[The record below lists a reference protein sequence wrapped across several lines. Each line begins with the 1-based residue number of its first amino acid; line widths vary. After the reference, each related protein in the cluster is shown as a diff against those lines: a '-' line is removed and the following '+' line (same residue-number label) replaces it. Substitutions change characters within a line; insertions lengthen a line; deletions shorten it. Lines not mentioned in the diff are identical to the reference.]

1 MVYYAMATYDRS
13 YLAHYGRKGMKKG
26 MHIFG
31 KDPAA
36 SYGHRIKKLSKMDKK
51 VGKYELKA
59 RKYELKAA
67 KQNLKAAKALG
78 GDKNYKKALKLKAK
92 AAKANYKAEKTKKKI
107 AKKLTK
113 LNKKY
118 SDVSSINSADL
129 DQAKKLANRYLR
141 G

>member
-1 MVYYAMATYDRS
+1 MVYYAVATYNS
-13 YLAHYGRKGMKKG
+13 PYLAHYGRKGMKKG

-36 SYGHRIKKLSKMDKK
+36 SYGHRIKKLNKMDKK
-51 VGKYELKA
+51 VGKLELKA

-67 KQNLKAAKALG
+67 KQNMKAAKAFG
-78 GDKNYKKALKLKAK
+78 GDQNYKKALKFKAK

-113 LNKKY
+113 LERKY
-118 SDVSSINSADL
+118 SNISDINPADL
-129 DQAKKLANRYLR
+129 EQAKKLSSRYMR